1 MNSKA
6 ETIINE
12 SDIDYVVE
20 SIYSTIRSNIKKP
33 GSDWIIESAI
43 DHSINISKYN
53 PLACSSYVNYQ
64 KNYTI
69 QEKVWPI
76 FKIFMIM
83 NALNSV

>member
-20 SIYSTIRSNIKKP
+20 SIYGTIRSDIKKP
-33 GSDWIIESAI
+33 GSDWIIESVI

-53 PLACSSYVNYQ
+53 PLACSSYVSYQ

-76 FKIFMIM
+76 FKILMIM